1 MGKFLKKNITTI
13 IVALI
18 SLLMPFIIS
27 SLIYTFKTL
36 VEHEVRIKVIENEI
50 NGMDNRVVRNRRDQQ
65 DTNKEIIKLL
75 REVRK

>member
-1 MGKFLKKNITTI
+1 MDTNMGKFLKKNITTI

-50 NGMDNRVVRNRRDQQ
+50 N
-65 DTNKEIIKLL
+65 
-75 REVRK
+75 